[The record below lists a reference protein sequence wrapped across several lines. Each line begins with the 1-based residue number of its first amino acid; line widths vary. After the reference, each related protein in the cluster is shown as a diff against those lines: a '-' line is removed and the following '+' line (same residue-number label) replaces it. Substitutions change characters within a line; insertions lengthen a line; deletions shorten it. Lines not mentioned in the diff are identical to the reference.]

1 MGITSPYP
9 RENIIAGNYIL
20 ADMQAYLPKDL
31 LDAEKVMPALA
42 DATLKQEKDGILT
55 PATTSEDDLKA
66 AFANRF
72 SFSLAVANALRAS
85 DDAYHVGGTNLA
97 VAPSLGNTNVS
108 FDGGYLGGAEGND
121 AVVLTF
127 EAPFLYKKSDGRGCG
142 RFSVPLGS

>member
-1 MGITSPYP
+1 
-9 RENIIAGNYIL
+9 
-20 ADMQAYLPKDL
+20 
-31 LDAEKVMPALA
+31 MPALA